1 MKQLDNKMMTE
12 ITSELKTA
20 RDHMTPPPPL
30 RLSNVVNVFRIGVA
44 VASKKARCS
53 ERTDERRCLC
63 RLL

>member
-53 ERTDERRCLC
+53 EQTERNEGVCVDC
-63 RLL
+63 